1 MSLGNDF
8 FFLFDT
14 KSKATKA
21 KNKQVVLHQMKKL
34 LHSKKKK
41 QKAINKIKRQSTV
54 SANHVSDKELTCKMY
69 KELNGLNSKRKTT

>member
-1 MSLGNDF
+1 MI

-34 LHSKKKK
+34 LHSKKNK
-41 QKAINKIKRQSTV
+41 KAINKIKRQSTV
-54 SANHVSDKELTCKMY
+54 FANHVSDKELICKMY
-69 KELNGLNSKRKTT
+69 KELKELNSKRKTT